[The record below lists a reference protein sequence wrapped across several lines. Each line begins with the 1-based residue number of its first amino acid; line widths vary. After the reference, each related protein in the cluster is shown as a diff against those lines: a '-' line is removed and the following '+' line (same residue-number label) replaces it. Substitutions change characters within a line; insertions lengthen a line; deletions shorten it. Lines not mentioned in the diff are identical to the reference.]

1 MLRCPII
8 IEKLASLEL
17 MALKYNCTSAR
28 ITMLSYN
35 GSLQTMLRSPIIIEK
50 LASLEIELDLFSEMQ
65 YASCR
70 LKAFSSAQYFV
81 VITIDEI
88 TYLR

>member
-1 MLRCPII
+1 MDLQTMLRCPII

-35 GSLQTMLRSPIIIEK
+35 GLQTMLRCPIIIEK

-65 YASCR
+65 YTSC
-70 LKAFSSAQYFV
+70 
-81 VITIDEI
+81 
-88 TYLR
+88 